1 MTRQKRIM
9 ILGGNYVQALA
20 TKVAKELGYYVI
32 STDLHEDNPGHK
44 IADEYCK
51 IDIIDKDAVL
61 REAQR
66 LEIDGITPFCSDV
79 LAPIAAYVQDKMN
92 LPGNPYDTVDILTHK
107 HRLREFMHNNGF
119 LAPRCIQI
127 KTLEEAIKAYK
138 KLTCDRTPSL
148 MLKPTDS
155 AGSKGVFKIDN
166 IDDVKKHWEESL
178 DNSPSRTLIL
188 EDFIDK
194 SGKQQGGDIFVFD
207 GKIIFWGIGDQ
218 YMCKDEAFVPM
229 SLVYPSTHTK
239 TSLQKGK
246 KTVQAIL
253 TQLGFKQGP
262 CNVEYIVD
270 KNENIWLLEIGPRN
284 GGNMIPLML
293 EKATGVK
300 LTEMTIKTAV
310 GDNIDIPEQKLL
322 SYAMYTS
329 ERINGKSTNF
339 KIITNDKPLT
349 PSWI

>member
-1 MTRQKRIM
+1 MTHQKRIM

-32 STDLHEDNPGHK
+32 STDLHEDNPGHR

-66 LEIDGITPFCSDV
+66 LKIDGITPFCSDV
-79 LAPIAAYVQDKMN
+79 LAPVAAYVQDKMD
-92 LPGNPYDTVDILTHK
+92 LPGNPYDVVDILTHK
-107 HRLREFMHNNGF
+107 HRLREFMHSNGF
-119 LAPRCIQI
+119 LAPKYTQV
-127 KTLEEAIKAYK
+127 KTMKEAIKAFE
-138 KLTCDRTPSL
+138 KLSRDGTLSL
-148 MLKPTDS
+148 MLKPSDS

-166 IDDVKKHWEESL
+166 IDDIKFHWEESL
-178 DNSPSRTLIL
+178 EYSPSRTLIL
-188 EDFIDK
+188 EDYIDK
-194 SGKQQGGDIFVFD
+194 CGKQQGGDIFILD
-207 GKIIFWGIGDQ
+207 GKIVFWGIGDQ
-218 YMCKDEAFVPM
+218 YMCPDEPFVPM

-253 TQLGFKQGP
+253 TKLGFKQGP

-270 KNENIWLLEIGPRN
+270 KDENIWLLEIGPRN
-284 GGNMIPLML
+284 GGNMIPFML

-310 GDNIDIPEQKLL
+310 GDNIDIPKQELL

-329 ERINGKSTNF
+329 ERVNGKSTNF
-339 KIITNDKPLT
+339 KITTSNKPLT
-349 PSWI
+349 PPWI